1 MTLLPKKGDF
11 KDIRNYQPI
20 PLVNTDY
27 KIFTRIVNRRIMC
40 FASNLINE
48 FQLGFIPGRY
58 IAENALTTQVLME
71 DAQCRRLEAV
81 HLDNAAPKDIALL
94 LDQEKAYDRVNI
106 NYLKQVLLQFGF
118 PEPLVQ
124 CLYSLLVH
132 NNVHININGFFSDQ
146 VPKQRGLKQGDPI
159 SLNLSSVLY
168 YKIKTSMVMNLS

>member
-1 MTLLPKKGDF
+1 
-11 KDIRNYQPI
+11 
-20 PLVNTDY
+20 
-27 KIFTRIVNRRIMC
+27 MC
-40 FASNLINE
+40 FAGNLINE
-48 FQLGFIPGRY
+48 FQLGFIFDRY
-58 IAENALTTQVLME
+58 IAENAFTTQVLME
-71 DAQCRRLEAV
+71 ADYPE
-81 HLDNAAPKDIALL
+81 
-94 LDQEKAYDRVNI
+94 YDRVNI
-106 NYLKQVLLQFGF
+106 DYLKQVLLQFGF